1 MNEADKRK
9 VPGEFDVISWEMP
22 DFIGDWTRMD
32 YGDPAAPRMAELRE
46 EFALD
51 DIVAGAASEFEA
63 LLALKRWVRSRWDHG
78 WSRAFNTVKD
88 GLDIL
93 REAARGE
100 QFTCGF
106 YATVFVDCA
115 IALGFPARKV
125 GVGLADCSFPRDHRV
140 GNVGHSISEV
150 WCNDL
155 RKWVLLDCDVNCHYE
170 RDGVPLN
177 AFEIGEA
184 WRSGEADQ
192 VEQIL
197 DEPGFVLPDEESIV
211 HVRTRRRGARLLG
224 AVDRARR

>member
-1 MNEADKRK
+1 MRS
-9 VPGEFDVISWEMP
+9 VQP
-22 DFIGDWTRMD
+22 
-32 YGDPAAPRMAELRE
+32 
-46 EFALD
+46 ALD
-51 DIVAGAASEFEA
+51 DIVAGCGSEWEA
-63 LLALKRWVRSRWDHG
+63 LLALKRWVRSRWNHG
-78 WSRAFNTVKD
+78 WSPAFDTVQD
-88 GLDIL
+88 ALDIL
-93 REAARGE
+93 REAERGAG
-100 QFTCGF
+100 FSCGF
-106 YATVFVDCA
+106 YATVLVACA
-115 IALGFPARKV
+115 TVLGWPARRISV
-125 GVGLADCSFPRDHRV
+125 SLQDCSFPRDHRV
-140 GNVGHSISEV
+140 GNVGHSVAEV